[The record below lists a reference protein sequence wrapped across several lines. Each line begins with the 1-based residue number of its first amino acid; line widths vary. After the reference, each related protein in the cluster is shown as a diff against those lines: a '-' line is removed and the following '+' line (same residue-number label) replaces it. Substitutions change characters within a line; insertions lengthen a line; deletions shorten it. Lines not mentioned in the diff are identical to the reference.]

1 MKGYQ
6 EKLFFLIFELLAFVI
21 PLYYFAVLF
30 NHFKR
35 EVPIMKLAFFASL
48 VLINLGILIEYL
60 FNSKHFEIYK
70 EKVEPLI
77 QHKDPIDSLIDIA
90 NLKSDSF
97 DLEIGKS
104 HLYLETLI
112 LFLLFVT
119 NLFLL
124 VHSLHSG
131 VQTNQLI
138 LVALSN
144 IGFFIYSLGAS
155 YDLHQKAKLLKKAHF
170 EL

>member
-1 MKGYQ
+1 MQ
-6 EKLFFLIFELLAFVI
+6 TILFFTSLI
-21 PLYYFAVLF
+21 
-30 NHFKR
+30 
-35 EVPIMKLAFFASL
+35 
-48 VLINLGILIEYL
+48 LINLGILIEYL
-60 FNSKHFEIYK
+60 FNSKYSAIY
-70 EKVEPLI
+70 EKKIEPLI

-90 NLKSDSF
+90 NLKTDSF

-124 VHSLHSG
+124 IHSIHST
-131 VQTNQLI
+131 VLSNQLI
-138 LVALSN
+138 FVALAN
-144 IGFFIYSLGAS
+144 AGFFVYSLDAS
-155 YDLHQKAKLLKKAHF
+155 YDLNRKAKLLKKAKF

>member
-1 MKGYQ
+1 MQ
-6 EKLFFLIFELLAFVI
+6 TILFFTSF
-21 PLYYFAVLF
+21 
-30 NHFKR
+30 
-35 EVPIMKLAFFASL
+35 

-60 FNSKHFEIYK
+60 FNSKYSEIYE

-90 NLKSDSF
+90 KLKSDSF

-124 VHSLHSG
+124 VHSLHSS

-144 IGFFIYSLGAS
+144 IGFFVYSLGALFDF
-155 YDLHQKAKLLKKAHF
+155 YQKAKLLKKAKF

>member
-1 MKGYQ
+1 MQ
-6 EKLFFLIFELLAFVI
+6 TILFFTSF
-21 PLYYFAVLF
+21 
-30 NHFKR
+30 
-35 EVPIMKLAFFASL
+35 

-60 FNSKHFEIYK
+60 FNSKYSEIYE

-90 NLKSDSF
+90 DLKTTSF

-124 VHSLHSG
+124 VHSLHSNI
-131 VQTNQLI
+131 QANQLT

-144 IGFFIYSLGAS
+144 IGFFVYSLGAS
-155 YDLHQKAKLLKKAHF
+155 YDLYQKTKLLKKAKF